1 MPPLV
6 RHCICLVDSKF
17 KHYNLL
23 FIFCSAKI
31 DGRPSDRR
39 TGTAERPSTGL
50 SNVIQRSGVN
60 AIISDTS
67 DYRMQQQQQQQQQ
80 QQRAGS
86 RGGGGGGLRTP
97 VSRTS
102 NHNSDSN
109 PWDVPAEAK
118 EAMRRQLSSTKNPI
132 SSPLSLKMRA
142 SDEDPEEA
150 SYLNDSFS

>member
-1 MPPLV
+1 
-6 RHCICLVDSKF
+6 
-17 KHYNLL
+17 L
-23 FIFCSAKI
+23 FISCPAKI
-31 DGRPSDRR
+31 DGRPSERR
-39 TGTAERPSTGL
+39 AGTAERPSTGL

-60 AIISDTS
+60 TIISDTS
-67 DYRMQQQQQQQQQ
+67 EYQQQL
-80 QQRAGS
+80 QQRTAS
-86 RGGGGGGLRTP
+86 RGGVDGGGGGARTP

-132 SSPLSLKMRA
+132 SSPLSVRMRA